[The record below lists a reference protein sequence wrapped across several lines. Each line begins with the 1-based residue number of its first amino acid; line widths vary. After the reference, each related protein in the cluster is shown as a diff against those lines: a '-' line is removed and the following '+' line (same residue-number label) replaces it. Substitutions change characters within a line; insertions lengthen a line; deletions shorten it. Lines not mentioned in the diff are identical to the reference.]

1 MQADEAAGGGGDEPE
16 EGKGTVVR
24 RYWKEKGRNG
34 RKTVWFCE
42 MTAGAVVRGPTDT
55 GYSRYP
61 IAFMPWEKVKNQ
73 YHGQAAITGMIPN
86 QIFVNKLFAMAM
98 QHVKQL
104 AFPKV
109 IYNRNLM
116 AGRKWNNRV
125 GEAIGVNGDPN
136 VAVAT
141 GFRAPDMS
149 AQVLVMI
156 DKVIEYT
163 RDTMGASDAALG
175 NVTPDNTSAIIAVQK
190 ATSMPLE
197 LQRQDFYCFVEDSVR
212 IWMDMMAQN
221 YGVRMVRMKAPE
233 AEAEAV
239 PALPDSMGAGMLPQA
254 AGGAPGMAGA
264 MLQQAAP
271 GPASGI
277 PVLRSKMEPNGDK
290 GRGKDKERLGITNA
304 DRLQFDRESLER
316 LANYLTKYTNR
327 KRRWRQSRGLE
338 KPQRPRPNDGKYTRR
353 QLERLVTSGA
363 VFDSEFWRR
372 KYQGWEINDIT
383 PIQNDVTKEWSI
395 YLKLRRTVPRR
406 KSAVFAKLR
415 KS

>member
-1 MQADEAAGGGGDEPE
+1 M
-16 EGKGTVVR
+16 
-24 RYWKEKGRNG
+24 
-34 RKTVWFCE
+34 
-42 MTAGAVVRGPTDT
+42 
-55 GYSRYP
+55 
-61 IAFMPWEKVKNQ
+61 
-73 YHGQAAITGMIPN
+73 
-86 QIFVNKLFAMAM
+86 NKLFAMAM

-264 MLQQAAP
+264 MLQQAVP

-277 PVLRSKMEPNGDK
+277 PVLRSKMEGDLSPAREDAYETAPFNFSQLKGMNLRLNVEVGAATYWSELMQVQTLDNLFAKTYLVYDGETVQPASAVATVPKITIAKAPNGKSGATSYLPVNLLTGKRTDSY
-290 GRGKDKERLGITNA
+290 RGTEETKVETVYYLSFNALTDTAVTAQVLQADGSWAAKAEGTDFTVDRPLGKVTFKTAPGKSPVDGEDNVQITYEVA
-304 DRLQFDRESLER
+304 DRADTINKCR
-316 LANYLTKYTNR
+316 LHGRYVHTFR
-327 KRRWRQSRGLE
+327 CH
-338 KPQRPRPNDGKYTRR
+338 
-353 QLERLVTSGA
+353 
-363 VFDSEFWRR
+363 
-372 KYQGWEINDIT
+372 
-383 PIQNDVTKEWSI
+383 
-395 YLKLRRTVPRR
+395 
-406 KSAVFAKLR
+406 LR
-415 KS
+415 KPCMRYVAIK